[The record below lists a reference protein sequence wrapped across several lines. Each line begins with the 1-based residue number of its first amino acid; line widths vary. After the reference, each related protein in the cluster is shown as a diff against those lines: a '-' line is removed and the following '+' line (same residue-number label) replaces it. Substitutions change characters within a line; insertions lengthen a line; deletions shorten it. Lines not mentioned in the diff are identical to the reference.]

1 MQTRFCNSLSSV
13 STRSRDQF
21 LAVQRLNSIRTIVL
35 SSTRLQ
41 KMEQKLDAILT
52 VIDTFSAR
60 IHALE
65 SKVDSLDKKFNYISE
80 ELQEQKKLIIDLET
94 KVEAKVSKEDYY
106 ELLARVESLEKQDLN
121 REAYSKRMNLLIHGL
136 DEKVWETKAETR
148 NILTKFMD
156 DGLKIDSSKISVLDI
171 HRLPQHPI
179 TKHGKKVARPIII
192 KVASSHDKY
201 LIMSNLGNLKAYNE
215 SQKLKANESTESCDL
230 QIRKTPVF
238 ITEHLP
244 KQFYNQKKRLMPKFK
259 EARQAGQKTSW
270 SISDGSYCLFIDGK
284 KHMY

>member
-21 LAVQRLNSIRTIVL
+21 LAVQLLNSIQTIVL

-52 VIDTFSAR
+52 AIDTFSAR
-60 IHALE
+60 IRALE

-94 KVEAKVSKEDYY
+94 KVEAKVSKEDFY

-136 DEKVWETKAETR
+136 DEKV
-148 NILTKFMD
+148 
-156 DGLKIDSSKISVLDI
+156 
-171 HRLPQHPI
+171 
-179 TKHGKKVARPIII
+179 
-192 KVASSHDKY
+192 
-201 LIMSNLGNLKAYNE
+201 
-215 SQKLKANESTESCDL
+215 
-230 QIRKTPVF
+230 
-238 ITEHLP
+238 
-244 KQFYNQKKRLMPKFK
+244 
-259 EARQAGQKTSW
+259 
-270 SISDGSYCLFIDGK
+270 
-284 KHMY
+284 